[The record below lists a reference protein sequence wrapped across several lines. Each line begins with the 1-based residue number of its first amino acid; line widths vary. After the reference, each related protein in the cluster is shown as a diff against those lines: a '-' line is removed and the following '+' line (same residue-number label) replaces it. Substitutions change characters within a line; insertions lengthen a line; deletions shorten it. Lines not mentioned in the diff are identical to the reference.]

1 MSRKV
6 YKPLHKLELIGCNIA
21 AMRWLLVIAIS
32 FLVVGSGA
40 LLLAKSHARAKV
52 ETISSLPATNP
63 KPNFDSDIK
72 PILQAK
78 CQPCHFP
85 GGKVYD
91 KMPFDK
97 PETIT
102 RLGTRLFTRIKDEK
116 ERAVIREFLGQL

>member
-6 YKPLHKLELIGCNIA
+6 YKRLHKLEIIGCNIA
-21 AMRWLLVIAIS
+21 AMRSLLVIAIS

-40 LLLAKSHARAKV
+40 LLLAKSHARAKI
-52 ETISSLPATNP
+52 ETVSSLPATNP

-116 ERAVIREFLGQL
+116 EQRLIREFLDAP

>member
-1 MSRKV
+1 
-6 YKPLHKLELIGCNIA
+6 
-21 AMRWLLVIAIS
+21 MRWLLVIAIS

-78 CQPCHFP
+78 CHPCHFP

-116 ERAVIREFLGQL
+116 EQRLIREFLDAP

>member
-1 MSRKV
+1 MRS
-6 YKPLHKLELIGCNIA
+6 LLI
-21 AMRWLLVIAIS
+21 IAIS

-40 LLLAKSHARAKV
+40 LLLARSNARPRI
-52 ETISSLPATNP
+52 ETISSLAATNP

-102 RLGTRLFTRIKDEK
+102 RLGTKLFTRIKDEK
-116 ERAVIREFLGQL
+116 ERTVIREFLGQP

>member
-1 MSRKV
+1 MPGKV

-21 AMRWLLVIAIS
+21 AMRSLLVIAIS

-40 LLLAKSHARAKV
+40 LLLAKSNARARI
-52 ETISSLPATNP
+52 ETISSLPATNA

-116 ERAVIREFLGQL
+116 DRAVIRDFLNQQ